1 MQGLYFQSGPR
12 ETDMSVIPSSPPNAS
27 GTATPE
33 AIHQLECALQET
45 VPAPIRQ
52 ARAAWR
58 RDLPTLLRTHPGQWV
73 AYHGERQ
80 IAIGSNKTDLFQQ
93 CLRSGLQRGE
103 FLVLRIEPEAEQDVA
118 LPLDV

>member
-1 MQGLYFQSGPR
+1 MQGLYFESNPR
-12 ETDMSVIPSSPPNAS
+12 DPDMSVIRTSLPQAS
-27 GTATPE
+27 ATPE

-80 IAIGSNKTDLFQQ
+80 IAVGSNKTDLFQQ

>member
-1 MQGLYFQSGPR
+1 MQGLYFQSSPR
-12 ETDMSVIPSSPPNAS
+12 EPDMSVIPTSPPNAS
-27 GTATPE
+27 ATPE
-33 AIHQLECALQET
+33 AIHQLECALHES
-45 VPAPIRQ
+45 VPALIRQ

-80 IAIGSNKTDLFQQ
+80 IAVGSSKTDLFQQ

>member
-1 MQGLYFQSGPR
+1 MHGLYFQAKHER
-12 ETDMSVIPSSPPNAS
+12 TDMSVIPTSPPNAS
-27 GTATPE
+27 ATATPE

-45 VPAPIRQ
+45 EPTPIRK

-73 AYHGERQ
+73 AYHEERR
-80 IAIGSNKTDLFQQ
+80 IAVGSNKTDLFQQ
-93 CLRSGLQRGE
+93 CLRNGLQRGE
-103 FLVLRIEPEAEQDVA
+103 FLVLRIEPEVEHEVT